1 MGIAAEPLKGLV
13 VSIFRHAG
21 SDADEAEAIAEHL
34 IDANLVGHDSHG
46 VIRIL
51 PYLKLLQQGGVRANR
66 QASIM
71 QDGGALIAVD
81 GQQGYGQVVA
91 KQAIALGIERAR
103 KHGVAVVGLRNAS
116 HIGRIGA
123 WAEQAAAAGLI
134 SLHFVNTSGAGI
146 LVAPFGG
153 SDRRLSVN
161 PIAMGV
167 PRPGAEPIIH
177 DMSTGIIA
185 AGKVRVAQNKGELVP
200 EGCLI
205 DAQGQPTR
213 DPAALFAD
221 PPGALLTVGGHKGY
235 GLSIF
240 CEVLAGALTGGGSSH
255 PDNPDADRVVNNML
269 SILIDPERM
278 AGMARVAADLAR
290 LEGWVKASPPAK
302 PGGEILFPGEPERR
316 LKARRLAQGL
326 PLDANT
332 LDQVRTAARSVG
344 VPETEI
350 AGGIRAL

>member
-1 MGIAAEPLKGLV
+1 MGIAAEPLQRLV
-13 VSIFRHAG
+13 VAVFEHAG
-21 SDADEAEAIAEHL
+21 SAPDEAAAMAEHL

-46 VIRIL
+46 VIRVA
-51 PYLKLLQQGGVRANR
+51 PYLKLLKDGAIFANR
-66 QASIM
+66 EARIM
-71 QDGGALIAVD
+71 RDGGALITVD
-81 GQQGYGQVVA
+81 GQQGYGLVIA
-91 KQAIALGIERAR
+91 RQAIGLGIERAQQ
-103 KHGVAVVGLRNAS
+103 HGVAVVGIRNAS
-116 HIGRIGA
+116 HLGRIGA

-134 SLHFVNTSGAGI
+134 SLHFVNTSGFGI

-167 PRPGAEPIIH
+167 PRPGKPPIIH

-205 DAQGQPTR
+205 DGQGRPTR

-235 GLSIF
+235 GLSIM
-240 CEVLAGALTGGGSSH
+240 CEALAGALTGGGSSH
-255 PDNPDADRVVNNML
+255 PDNPDAKRLVNNML

-278 AGMARVAADLAR
+278 AGTAALAADLDR
-290 LEGWVKASPPAK
+290 LEGWVKASPPAT
-302 PGGEILFPGEPERR
+302 PGGEVLLPGEPERR
-316 LKARRLAQGL
+316 TRAKRLAEGI
-326 PLDANT
+326 PLDRNT
-332 LDQVRTAARSVG
+332 IDQLAAAARSVG
-344 VPETEI
+344 VPEDAI
-350 AGGIRAL
+350 AAGVREV

>member
-1 MGIAAEPLKGLV
+1 
-13 VSIFRHAG
+13 
-21 SDADEAEAIAEHL
+21 L
-34 IDANLVGHDSHG
+34 IT
-46 VIRIL
+46 
-51 PYLKLLQQGGVRANR
+51 
-66 QASIM
+66 
-71 QDGGALIAVD
+71 VD
-81 GQQGYGQVVA
+81 GQQGYGQ
-91 KQAIALGIERAR
+91 AIAKHAIDLGIERAR
-103 KHGVAVVGLRNAS
+103 RYGVAVVGIRNAS
-116 HIGRIGA
+116 HVGRIGA

-146 LVAPFGG
+146 QVAPFGG

-167 PRPGAEPIIH
+167 PRPGADPIIH

-205 DAQGQPTR
+205 DGQGRPTR

-278 AGMARVAADLAR
+278 AGSDLVARDLDR
-290 LEGWVKASPPAK
+290 LTGWVKTSPPLA
-302 PGGEILFPGEPERR
+302 PGGEILMPGEPERR
-316 LKARRLAQGL
+316 TRAKRLAEGI

-332 LDQVRTAARSVG
+332 IKQLSEAARRVG
-344 VPETEI
+344 VPDAEI
-350 AGGIRAL
+350 ERGLQTI

>member
-1 MGIAAEPLKGLV
+1 MGIAAEPLRGLV
-13 VSIFRHAG
+13 ASIFRHAG
-21 SDADEAEAIAEHL
+21 SQPEEAEIVADHL
-34 IDANLVGHDSHG
+34 VEANLAGHDSHG
-46 VIRIL
+46 VIRVA
-51 PYLKLLQQGGVRANR
+51 PYLKLLERGGVRANR
-66 QASIM
+66 EARIM
-71 QDGGALIAVD
+71 NDGGALITVD
-81 GQQGYGQVVA
+81 GQQGYGQVIA
-91 KQAIALGIERAR
+91 KQAIDLATLRAR
-103 KHGVAVVGLRNAS
+103 QYGVAVVGIRNAS
-116 HIGRIGA
+116 HVGRVGA
-123 WAEQAAAAGLI
+123 WAEQAAAAGMI

-167 PRPGAEPIIH
+167 PRPGADPIIH

-205 DAQGQPTR
+205 DAKGEPTR
-213 DPAALFAD
+213 DPASLFAD
-221 PPGALLTVGGHKGY
+221 PPGALLTLGGHKGY

-269 SILIDPERM
+269 SILIDPARM
-278 AGMARVAADLAR
+278 AGIDGVSSDLDR
-290 LEGWVKASPPAK
+290 LTGWVKGSPPAT

-316 LKARRLAQGL
+316 TRARRLAEGL

-332 LDQVRTAARSVG
+332 LDQLRGAARQVG
-344 VPETEI
+344 VAEAAIER
-350 AGGIRAL
+350 GIRTV

>member
-1 MGIAAEPLKGLV
+1 MGIAAAPLQTLV
-13 VSIFRHAG
+13 VSIFQHAG
-21 SDADEAEAIAEHL
+21 SEAAEAETVAQHL

-46 VIRIL
+46 VIRVA
-51 PYLKLLQQGGVRANR
+51 PYLKLLQQGGVHANR
-66 QASIM
+66 QARIM
-71 QDGGALIAVD
+71 NDAGALITVD
-81 GQQGYGQVVA
+81 GQGGYGQVIA
-91 KQAIALGIERAR
+91 RQAVELGIERAR
-103 KHGVAVVGLRNAS
+103 AHGVAVVGIRNAA
-116 HIGRIGA
+116 HVGRVGA
-123 WAEQAAAAGLI
+123 WAEQAATAGVI
-134 SLHFVNTSGAGI
+134 SLHFVNTSGFGI

-205 DAQGQPTR
+205 DGQGRPTR
-213 DPAALFAD
+213 DPAALFAE

-278 AGMARVAADLAR
+278 AGMAALASDLAR
-290 LEGWVKASPPAK
+290 LEGWVKASPPAEA
-302 PGGEILFPGEPERR
+302 GGEILFPGEPERR
-316 LKARRLAQGL
+316 LRAMRLAEGL

-332 LDQVRTAARSVG
+332 LEQLRGAARSVG
-344 VPETEI
+344 VPEPEI
-350 AGGIRAL
+350 DAGIRTV

>member
-1 MGIAAEPLKGLV
+1 MGIAAGPLRGLV
-13 VSIFRHAG
+13 ASIFCHAG
-21 SDADEAEAIAEHL
+21 SEPAEARTVADHL
-34 IDANLVGHDSHG
+34 IEANLAGHDSHG
-46 VIRIL
+46 VIRVA
-51 PYLKLLQQGGVRANR
+51 PYLKLLERGGVRANR
-66 QASIM
+66 EARIM
-71 QDGGALIAVD
+71 NDGGALITVD
-81 GQQGYGQVVA
+81 GQQGYGQVIA

-103 KHGVAVVGLRNAS
+103 TYGVAVVGIRNAA
-116 HIGRIGA
+116 HVGRVGA

-167 PRPGAEPIIH
+167 PRPGADPIIH

-205 DAQGQPTR
+205 DGQGRPTR

-278 AGMARVAADLAR
+278 AGSAALASDLDR
-290 LEGWVKASPPAK
+290 LTAWVKASPPAS
-302 PGGEILFPGEPERR
+302 PGGEILLPGEPERR
-316 LKARRLAQGL
+316 TRARRLAEGL
-326 PLDANT
+326 PLDTNT
-332 LDQVRTAARSVG
+332 LRQLADAARSVG
-344 VPETEI
+344 VPEPAIERGLRTT
-350 AGGIRAL
+350 